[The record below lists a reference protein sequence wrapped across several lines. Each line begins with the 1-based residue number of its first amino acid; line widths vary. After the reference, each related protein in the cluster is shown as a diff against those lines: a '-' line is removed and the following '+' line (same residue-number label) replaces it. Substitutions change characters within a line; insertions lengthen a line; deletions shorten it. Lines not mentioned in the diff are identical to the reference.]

1 MLVSNARLVAATS
14 AGGIS
19 FWPQPTANAVRAQ
32 FPGNLSH
39 THTNTEKERETLA
52 APLEASTDHCGIIGG
67 ARGELFIGSAS
78 DTRQSLSSF
87 LRRNASRGG
96 AGRGEGGVAMV
107 VERIP
112 RQLPRSS

>member
-19 FWPQPTANAVRAQ
+19 FWPQPTANTVRAQ

-39 THTNTEKERETLA
+39 THTRTQRETLA
-52 APLEASTDHCGIIGG
+52 APLEAPTDHCGIIGG
-67 ARGELFIGSAS
+67 ARGELLIGSAS
-78 DTRQSLSSF
+78 DTHQSLSSF
-87 LRRNASRGG
+87 LRRNASGG
-96 AGRGEGGVAMV
+96 GGEGGVAMV
-107 VERIP
+107 VERVP